1 MRITNEQ
8 KAILEGLTCERL
20 SSNTDNMRLVDT
32 FFNRR
37 NPSLVQTLQNE
48 AMEEDLEGR
57 VAYYIIKDKD
67 EHILFFF
74 SLKSGSLYDSH
85 LDANV
90 IKLFKTLNAY
100 IQDSLSDPD
109 LSDNQRSEL
118 NRFQEKIRS
127 HKGVTRLDL
136 DNLPKKKAEL
146 FADLEKE
153 LSKDVTHVGKT
164 FSSLELVHFCANNE
178 CEELWESLGLPHSI
192 GVVVFWYFI
201 VDILLD
207 VRKLLGIQY
216 LFLFAADL
224 SENDSL
230 IGYYRDRLDFMRDEE
245 RATVK
250 PIYDLSCE
258 FMYQEC
264 SDIEERR
271 KLFFDNF
278 NIDKEEF

>member
-1 MRITNEQ
+1 MRITDDQ
-8 KAILEGLTCERL
+8 RIILEELKCERL
-20 SSNTDNMRLVDT
+20 SSNYDNMRLIDN

-48 AMEEDLEGR
+48 AMEEDIEGKI
-57 VAYYIIKDKD
+57 AYYIVKDKYD
-67 EHILFFF
+67 NILFFF

-109 LSDNQRSEL
+109 LTDKQRMDL
-118 NRFQEKIRS
+118 NIFQEKIRS
-127 HKGVTRLDL
+127 HKCVTRYDL

-164 FSSLELVHFCANNE
+164 FSSIELVHFCANNN
-178 CEELWESLGLPHSI
+178 CDDVWASLGMPHSI
-192 GVVVFWYFI
+192 GVIVFWNFI
-201 VDILLD
+201 VEIVLK
-207 VRKLLGIQY
+207 VRKLIGNQY

-224 SENDSL
+224 SDNDSL
-230 IGYYRDRLDFMRDEE
+230 IGYYKDRLDFMRDEE
-245 RATVK
+245 RATIK

-258 FMYQEC
+258 FMYQETN
-264 SDIEERR
+264 DIEERR
-271 KLFFDNF
+271 KMFFDNF
-278 NIDKEEF
+278 NLEKEEI

>member
-1 MRITNEQ
+1 MRITEAQ
-8 KAILEGLTCERL
+8 KAILERLTCERL
-20 SSNTDNMRLVDT
+20 SANPDNMRLVDA

-48 AMEEDLEGR
+48 AMEEDQEGK
-57 VAYYIIKDKD
+57 VAYYLINDKD
-67 EHILFFF
+67 GNILFYF
-74 SLKSGSLYDSH
+74 SIKSGTLYDSH

-90 IKLFKTLNAY
+90 IKLINTLNAY
-100 IQDSLSDPD
+100 IHDSLSDPD
-109 LSDNQRSEL
+109 LSDKQKAEL

-127 HKGVTRLDL
+127 HKGITRYDL
-136 DNLPKKKAEL
+136 DRLPKKKTKL
-146 FADLEKE
+146 FVDLEKE

-178 CEELWESLGLPHSI
+178 CDDLWESLGLPHSI

-201 VDILLD
+201 VDILLKT
-207 VRKLLGIQY
+207 RKLLGIQY

-264 SDIEERR
+264 KDIEERR
-271 KLFFDNF
+271 NMFFDNF
-278 NIDKEEF
+278 NLEQEEI

>member
-1 MRITNEQ
+1 MRITDSQ
-8 KAILEGLTCERL
+8 KVILEGLTCERL
-20 SSNTDNMRLVDT
+20 SNSPDNMRLIDN

-48 AMEEDLEGR
+48 AMAEDQEGK
-57 VAYYIIKDKD
+57 VAYYIVKDKND
-67 EHILFFF
+67 NVLFYF
-74 SLKSGSLYDSH
+74 SLKSGTLYDSH

-109 LSDNQRSEL
+109 LSDKQRAEL

-127 HKGVTRLDL
+127 HKGITRYDL
-136 DNLPKKKAEL
+136 DNLPKKKTEL

-178 CEELWESLGLPHSI
+178 CDELWDKLALPHSI

-201 VDILLD
+201 VDILLK

-264 SDIEERR
+264 GDIEERR
-271 KLFFDNF
+271 SLFFDNF
-278 NIDKEEF
+278 NLEQEEI

>member
-1 MRITNEQ
+1 MRITDDQ
-8 KAILEGLTCERL
+8 RIILEELKCERL
-20 SSNTDNMRLVDT
+20 SSNYDNMRLIDN

-48 AMEEDLEGR
+48 AMEEDIEGKI
-57 VAYYIIKDKD
+57 AYYIVKDKYD
-67 EHILFFF
+67 NILFFF

-109 LSDNQRSEL
+109 LTDKQRMDL
-118 NRFQEKIRS
+118 NIFQEKIRS
-127 HKGVTRLDL
+127 HKGVTRYDL

-164 FSSLELVHFCANNE
+164 FSSIELVHFCANNN
-178 CEELWESLGLPHSI
+178 CDDVWASLGMPHSI
-192 GVVVFWYFI
+192 GVIVFWNFI
-201 VDILLD
+201 VEIVLK
-207 VRKLLGIQY
+207 VRKLIGNQY

-224 SENDSL
+224 SDNDSL
-230 IGYYRDRLDFMRDEE
+230 IGYYKDRLDFMRDEE
-245 RATVK
+245 RATIK

-258 FMYQEC
+258 FMYQETN
-264 SDIEERR
+264 DIEERR
-271 KLFFDNF
+271 KMFFDNF
-278 NIDKEEF
+278 NLEKEEI

>member
-1 MRITNEQ
+1 MRITEAQ
-8 KAILEGLTCERL
+8 KAILERLTCERL
-20 SSNTDNMRLVDT
+20 SANPNNMRLVDA

-48 AMEEDLEGR
+48 AMEEDQEGK
-57 VAYYIIKDKD
+57 VAYYLIKDKD
-67 EHILFFF
+67 GNILFYF
-74 SLKSGSLYDSH
+74 SIKSGTLYDSH

-90 IKLFKTLNAY
+90 IKLINTLNAY
-100 IQDSLSDPD
+100 IHDSLSDPD
-109 LSDNQRSEL
+109 LSDKQKAEL

-127 HKGVTRLDL
+127 HKGITRYDL
-136 DNLPKKKAEL
+136 DRLPKKKTKL
-146 FADLEKE
+146 FVDLEKE

-178 CEELWESLGLPHSI
+178 CDDLWESLGLPHSI

-201 VDILLD
+201 VDILLKT
-207 VRKLLGIQY
+207 RKLLGIQY

-264 SDIEERR
+264 KDMEERR
-271 KLFFDNF
+271 NMFFDNF
-278 NIDKEEF
+278 NLEQEEI